1 MIELLYLLFPEFAT
15 ECQLPKTGKATK
27 KHSASR
33 VTVEKIDRNVFLRLE
48 MCRRFSKKIEKPK
61 SSRTVV
67 GCFWG
72 MFYRGSMREIR
83 LSLLKILTRLPS
95 SAWGS
100 GFCAS
105 Q

>member
-27 KHSASR
+27 KHSTTR
-33 VTVEKIDRNVFLRLE
+33 VMVEKINRNAFLCLE
-48 MCRRFSKKIEKPK
+48 MCLRFSKKIEKPK
-61 SSRTVV
+61 SSRTGV

-72 MFYRGSMREIR
+72 MIYRSSMREIR
-83 LSLLKILTRLPS
+83 LSLLKILTRLPT